1 MIAIVAAAVAV
12 VSVAMFTTGMAI
24 VAQEVL
30 ENPTFEALMD
40 VTADGET
47 ASEQVEAAF
56 EDFVDSVDG
65 GRLVTAAWLFVGG
78 LVVSLLGW
86 STTIA
91 FSLVARG
98 DAEGLPVVASRALGT
113 GLARVPKA
121 LLLVVIY
128 VVALVAVAVALGLVV
143 VVASLVHGVLGML
156 AGLAAIGA
164 FLGTL
169 FLLAPLVQMH
179 FVLAYVERGFP
190 SFGRWWRLVSEHK
203 AATWGRS
210 MLIFLANIAV
220 GSVLWLGL
228 LALPSPYGDFISNAI
243 AGPIIGALSAIA
255 YVLMYVDLSGRAQPS
270 EGDSTEPRI

>member
-1 MIAIVAAAVAV
+1 M
-12 VSVAMFTTGMAI
+12 
-24 VAQEVL
+24 
-30 ENPTFEALMD
+30 
-40 VTADGET
+40 
-47 ASEQVEAAF
+47 
-56 EDFVDSVDG
+56 
-65 GRLVTAAWLFVGG
+65 
-78 LVVSLLGW
+78 
-86 STTIA
+86 
-91 FSLVARG
+91 
-98 DAEGLPVVASRALGT
+98 VASRALGT

-128 VVALVAVAVALGLVV
+128 AVAFVAVAIALGLVV
-143 VVASLVHGVLGML
+143 VVASLVHGVLGIL

-169 FLLAPLVQMH
+169 FLLVPLVQMH

-270 EGDSTEPRI
+270 EGDWTEPRI